1 MSATGSAARVLRQ
14 FDPATTTGPEPTR
27 VTSPRLRI
35 VRSPHADRSRT
46 PFVLLCVGLVCAAMV
61 AVLVLNIQMA
71 RDSFAATGVQRQVAQ
86 TAQDVQ
92 RIQSQLDAASSPSH
106 LAARAR
112 SLGMV
117 QQGAQGFLRLSDGK
131 IVGTPAVAGSKG

>member
-14 FDPATTTGPEPTR
+14 FDPATTPTPGVER
-27 VTSPRLRI
+27 PSAPRLRI
-35 VRSPHADRSRT
+35 VRSPHADRSRA
-46 PFVLLCVGLVCAAMV
+46 PFVMLCVGLVCAAMV

-71 RDSFAATGVQRQVAQ
+71 RDSFQATAVQLQVAQ

-92 RIQSQLDAASSPSH
+92 RLQSQLDTASSPSH
-106 LAARAR
+106 LASQAR

-117 QQGAQGFLRLSDGK
+117 TQGAQGFLRLSDGK
-131 IVGTPAVAGSKG
+131 IIGTTTDGAKG